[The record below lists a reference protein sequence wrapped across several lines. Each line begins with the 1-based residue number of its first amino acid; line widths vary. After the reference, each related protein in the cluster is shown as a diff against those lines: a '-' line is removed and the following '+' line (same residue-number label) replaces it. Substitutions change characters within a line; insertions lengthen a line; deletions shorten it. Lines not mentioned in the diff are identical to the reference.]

1 MSKKIVEIDIIVPKG
16 QTFTIM
22 GTISIWKVMHHI
34 AMKDLERMG
43 FWVCDYEYDYGCD
56 YE

>member
-1 MSKKIVEIDIIVPKG
+1 MNKEIVEFDVIVPKG

-22 GTISIWKVMHHI
+22 GTINLRECAHRM

-43 FWVCDYEYDYGCD
+43 FWICDYEEDF
-56 YE
+56 ENMS